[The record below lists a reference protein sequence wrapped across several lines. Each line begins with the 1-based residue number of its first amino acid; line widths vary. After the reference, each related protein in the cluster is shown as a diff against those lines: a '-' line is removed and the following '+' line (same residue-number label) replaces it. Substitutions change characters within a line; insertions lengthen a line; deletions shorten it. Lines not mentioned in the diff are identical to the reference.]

1 MPQSPLT
8 RTIAVDGVTL
18 TLVLKRKR
26 VKNVNARLRG
36 TTLAVSAPLG
46 MAQGELDPII
56 TTLARTLVRRER
68 QGRVNEQEDALALA
82 EQVAARFPTPPRVA
96 RVLFV
101 TTQHKRWGSY
111 STRTGT
117 VRLHAALRE
126 MPRWVLR
133 AVMAHELAHVAHPD
147 HSAAFWS
154 LLREVCPDT
163 DKAEAFLAGVSWL
176 GQRWEQLPPVERSL
190 LAGTEAG
197 IDDVKGDGELQGQD
211 T

>member
-1 MPQSPLT
+1 MPQSPT
-8 RTIAVDGVTL
+8 TSTISIDGVTL
-18 TLVLKRKR
+18 TLILERKR

-36 TTLAVSAPLG
+36 RTLAVSAPFG
-46 MAQGELDPII
+46 MAPGELDPII
-56 TTLARTLVRRER
+56 TALARTLVRRER

-82 EQVAARFPTPPRVA
+82 EQVAAQFPTPPRVT
-96 RVLFV
+96 RVIFV
-101 TTQHKRWGSY
+101 TTQIKRWGSY

-147 HSAAFWS
+147 HSPAFWS
-154 LLREVCPDT
+154 LLQDVCPET

-190 LAGTEAG
+190 LAGREAG
-197 IDDVKGDGELQGQD
+197 IDDVKGDGDLLGQD
-211 T
+211 A

>member
-1 MPQSPLT
+1 MPQNPTTS
-8 RTIAVDGVTL
+8 TISIDGVTL
-18 TLVLKRKR
+18 TLILERKR

-36 TTLAVSAPLG
+36 TSLNVSAPFG
-46 MAQGELDPII
+46 MAQCELDPII

-68 QGRVNEQEDALALA
+68 QGRVNEQEDALVLA
-82 EQVAARFPTPPRVA
+82 EQVAARFPTPPPVT

-101 TTQHKRWGSY
+101 TTQQKRWGSY

-117 VRLHAALRE
+117 IRLHAALRE

-147 HSAAFWS
+147 HAAAFWS
-154 LLREVCPDT
+154 LLREVCPET
-163 DKAEAFLAGVSWL
+163 DRAEAFLAGVSWL
-176 GQRWEQLPPVERSL
+176 GRRWEQLPPVERSL
-190 LAGTEAG
+190 LTGTEAG
-197 IDDVKGDGELQGQD
+197 IDDVRGDGNLRERD

>member
-1 MPQSPLT
+1 MPQSPT
-8 RTIAVDGVTL
+8 TSTISIDGVTL
-18 TLVLKRKR
+18 TLILERKR

-36 TTLAVSAPLG
+36 TTLAVSAPFG

-56 TTLARTLVRRER
+56 TTLARTLLRRER

-101 TTQHKRWGSY
+101 TTQLKRWGSY

-117 VRLHAALRE
+117 IRLHAALRE

-147 HSAAFWS
+147 HSPAFWS
-154 LLREVCPDT
+154 LLREVCPET
-163 DKAEAFLAGVSWL
+163 DRAEAFVAGVSWL

-197 IDDVKGDGELQGQD
+197 IDEVKGDGHSPGQD
-211 T
+211 R